1 MPHPHGA
8 LPATQKSLY
17 TQVPSQA
24 LFPVWVAAKVYPA
37 ASKGLPRTARESFP
51 IPTPAPWP
59 CSLSGL
65 QSLFLA
71 FPGLFTIPKPSQS
84 RAAELLPCWLCSVLQ
99 RGRAALGPRGAQ
111 LSLSSRKYQRAD
123 PGEAEQGSRGRRW
136 EEGAADAKPRA
147 DQGRIGCWE
156 PSRCPETEPPPRVL
170 GA

>member
-71 FPGLFTIPKPSQS
+71 FPGLFTIPNLPSPEQRS
-84 RAAELLPCWLCSVLQ
+84 SYRAGCAQCSS
-99 RGRAALGPRGAQ
+99 GAGPRWAREG
-111 LSLSSRKYQRAD
+111 LSCR
-123 PGEAEQGSRGRRW
+123 
-136 EEGAADAKPRA
+136 
-147 DQGRIGCWE
+147 
-156 PSRCPETEPPPRVL
+156 
-170 GA
+170 